1 MDKIREFTH
10 RFEEDTEAPQLSID
24 VDVTDRQHIH
34 INVEEGG
41 NVWLSANREGW
52 LHLARICAEM
62 GTMDFKPGFHFHM
75 TFDFQGSNGSGQEIS
90 FEVAE
95 NP

>member
-1 MDKIREFTH
+1 MNKSREFIH
-10 RFEEDTEAPQLSID
+10 RFEEDTEVAMLSLNVDANDNQRIHID
-24 VDVTDRQHIH
+24 V
-34 INVEEGG
+34 EESG

-62 GTMDFKPGFHFHM
+62 GMMDFKPWYHFHM
-75 TFDFQGSNGSGQEIS
+75 TFDFQGSDGSGQEIS

-95 NP
+95 K